1 MPRRLSADDSAR
13 PVMVPRYT
21 RPLVPVTA
29 DRVRR
34 LRERLVQALR
44 DARELR
50 RTAVSRPPQPD
61 GFAAQVARTA
71 CELCEGWCCRNGGDE
86 AYLDGH
92 AMARVRRE
100 MPDLNAGAVVRL
112 YASRV
117 PALAYKDSCIFHG
130 AKGCTLDRSL
140 RADICH
146 IYYCKGLTAYL
157 RSRRRDSPSVIFAGK
172 GDDMRSSAVLV
183 PSLPRSAGD
192 GGAD

>member
-1 MPRRLSADDSAR
+1 MPHPLYADDNAL

-21 RPLVPVTA
+21 GPLVPVAA

-44 DARELR
+44 EAREHR
-50 RTAVSRPPQPD
+50 WTAVSRPPQPD

-86 AYLDGH
+86 AFLDGH
-92 AMARVRRE
+92 TMARVRRE
-100 MPDLNAGAVVRL
+100 TPDLDAGTVVSL
-112 YASRV
+112 YASQV
-117 PALAYKDSCIFHG
+117 PAVAYEGSCIFHG

-140 RADICH
+140 RADICN

-157 RSRRRDSPSVIFAGK
+157 RDRRRDLPRVVFAGK

-183 PSLPRSAGD
+183 PNLP
-192 GGAD
+192 